1 VLYTCLGMIVI
12 GTQRYHR
19 GTLRR
24 LTASN
29 NDQHQQQT
37 KPFYISAHRHC
48 FPGAGTNHYFTE
60 RLGLF

>member
-1 VLYTCLGMIVI
+1 MG
-12 GTQRYHR
+12 R

-29 NDQHQQQT
+29 NDQHQQQPNLFT
-37 KPFYISAHRHC
+37 
-48 FPGAGTNHYFTE
+48 FPSIDIAFQMPGQTNYFTE